1 MEYKSVSTKLSRVE
15 FTRLEDYCKKKGT
28 KPSPLIR
35 ELVLNEIETPMP
47 HNVAGK
53 NKIVYNKE
61 KDNFS
66 WFVELDN
73 NEKIEIMK
81 NISPSFLEDLKQII
95 NGELKVRDDSIGK
108 KKDDSVS
115 VPSKLLG
122 GKRK

>member
-1 MEYKSVSTKLSRVE
+1 MSTKLSRIE

-35 ELVLNEIETPMP
+35 ELVLDEIETPMP